1 MTTREMDQ
9 VRDFLLWCRENDIQ
23 PTRLRLNG
31 VELDLAPTGYMVSE
45 LGDFSAPQNS
55 SIPDPAPEETMDQTT
70 NLYDGYLKRLPQR
83 GR

>member
-9 VRDFLLWCRENDIQ
+9 LKDFLLWCRENDIHPQ
-23 PTRLRLNG
+23 HVTMNG
-31 VELDLAPTGYMVSE
+31 LELGLAPTGYMVSE
-45 LGDFSAPQNS
+45 LGDLSAPQNS
-55 SIPDPAPEETMDQTT
+55 SIPGPAPEETMDQTT